1 MFTSWP
7 KMLGIRAP
15 TALTG
20 RAVLKTGSLT
30 DPVGDCNKL
39 LNVFEL
45 QFFPFANGND
55 HDPFLA

>member
-1 MFTSWP
+1 
-7 KMLGIRAP
+7 MLGIRAP